1 MRVLVAHSRYSADAG
16 TGENVHVDREVDAL
30 RRAGV
35 TVTAYLPSSADQ
47 PAAQLAARSVW
58 SRTAAAEIAGLIT
71 SEKPDVVHVHNVQP
85 MLSSSVFA
93 TAAKQGVPIVATVHN
108 YRFRC
113 LPAINYR
120 DGHIC
125 HDCRPGRLF
134 VPGVM
139 HRCYRDSLAGSALAA
154 MGQLPARATRRHVAR
169 WLAIS
174 EHVANRLRGDKFPAE
189 RVVVH
194 HNFAPD
200 TGPGRAAGS
209 RTDELLYAG
218 KLTKDKGIGLLIDA
232 WRSAPEMPGRLL
244 IAGLGPLEPDVRAL
258 AEGDERVTYLG
269 GVSIEALTA
278 IRQRCCA
285 AVVPSLWE
293 EPFGLTAVEAMA
305 SATPVVTTG
314 SGGLAELVDESSG
327 WLVPPTT
334 SGLVDGM
341 IAAVRARGDRGAT
354 ARERY
359 LVGFTE
365 EVAVHRLIGIYDDV
379 VRVSHRG

>member
-1 MRVLVAHSRYSADAG
+1 MHVVVAHSRYSADAG
-16 TGENVHVDREVDAL
+16 TGENVHVEREIAAL
-30 RRAGV
+30 ERAGV

-47 PAAQLAARSVW
+47 PAARLAVRSLWSTEAARQVRSLLAQGSVD
-58 SRTAAAEIAGLIT
+58 L
-71 SEKPDVVHVHNVQP
+71 VHVHNVQP
-85 MLSSSVFA
+85 MLSSSVI
-93 TAAKQGVPIVATVHN
+93 AAAARQGVPVVATVHN

-134 VPGVM
+134 LPGIV
-139 HRCYRDSLAGSALAA
+139 HRCYRDSLGGSAVAA
-154 MGQLPARATRRHVAR
+154 AGQLPARATRRRVAR

-174 EHVANRLRGDKFPAE
+174 EYVAGRLRADRFPAE
-189 RVVVH
+189 RIAVH

-200 TGPGRAAGS
+200 PGAGREPAA

-218 KLTKDKGIGLLIDA
+218 KLTTDKGVGLLLEA
-232 WRSAPEMPGRLL
+232 WRSAPDIPGRLI

-258 AEGDERVTYLG
+258 AQGDERVTYLG
-269 GVSIEALTA
+269 AVSIDELTT

-285 AVVPSLWE
+285 ALVPSLWE

-305 SATPVVTTG
+305 SGTPVVSTG
-314 SGGLAELVDESSG
+314 SGALAEIVDPTTGYVVEPTVAGLASG
-327 WLVPPTT
+327 
-334 SGLVDGM
+334 
-341 IAAVRARGDRGAT
+341 IIRAIGERGRLGPA

-359 LVGFTE
+359 LQRFTE
-365 EVAVHRLIGIYDDV
+365 EIAVHRLIREYRTAAAAG
-379 VRVSHRG
+379 R